1 MEGRIFPIKYT
12 SNFSKNPRKEIA
24 MQQSHLLSP
33 QGRSWIEKIK
43 STMDVDF
50 LVNNTDAAHIMT
62 TLCALEDGCE
72 NPEAVF
78 LSIFDHI
85 HRVASI
91 AIDEEAILSAESLEE
106 IQEKARGILRIK
118 ALEKEIKEV
127 FRTKHYLDYFR
138 LKG

>member
-1 MEGRIFPIKYT
+1 
-12 SNFSKNPRKEIA
+12 
-24 MQQSHLLSP
+24 
-33 QGRSWIEKIK
+33 
-43 STMDVDF
+43 MDVDF

-91 AIDEEAILSAESLEE
+91 AIDENAILSAQSLGE

-127 FRTKHYLDYFR
+127 FRAKQYLDYFR